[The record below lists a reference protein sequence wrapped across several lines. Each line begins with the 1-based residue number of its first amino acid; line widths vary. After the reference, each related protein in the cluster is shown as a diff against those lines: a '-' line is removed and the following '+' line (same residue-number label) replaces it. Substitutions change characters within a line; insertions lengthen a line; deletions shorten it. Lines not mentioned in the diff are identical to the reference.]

1 MEMLA
6 RNQKAL
12 VLCAV
17 LIAGGWILFPGRRTH
32 ILPFDPARPAAQYVN
47 EFYGY
52 MWTTEVS
59 EMLAPDGSA
68 EIVDKTN
75 LLYPLGGCRTISV
88 NPKWGRK
95 KMIARMREI
104 DPGSGTTW
112 GLGWSRDSKAV
123 FLRGNHSGLDCR
135 GKSPGAINLIFTLS
149 DGIAMQAPPES
160 KEKTRKLI
168 SNIPAPDMN
177 KIKEITEPEKWLN
190 PFIRVQDRTATV
202 SFRPSGAEAKTTT
215 VQIDALG
222 NELAALPKLAW
233 PYGRIV
239 AVTTGGPQSA
249 SMSEIRAKVQQQRLT
264 TILQNSGLAINWWP

>member
-6 RNQKAL
+6 RHQKTL
-12 VLCAV
+12 FLCAV
-17 LIAGGWILFPGRRTH
+17 LLAGGWILFGGRRTH
-32 ILPFDPARPAAQYVN
+32 IRPYDPASPAAQYVN

-59 EMLAPDGSA
+59 EMAAPDGSA

-75 LLYPLGGCRTISV
+75 LLYPFGGCHTISV

-95 KMIARMREI
+95 RMIARMREI

-123 FLRGNHSGLDCR
+123 FLRGSHSGLDCR
-135 GKSPGAINLIFTLS
+135 GKSPGAINIIFTLS
-149 DGIAMQAPPES
+149 DGVAMQAPPES
-160 KEKTRKLI
+160 KENTRTLI
-168 SNIPAPDMN
+168 SDIPAPDMS
-177 KIKEITEPEKWLN
+177 KIKEISEPEKWLN
-190 PFIRVQDRTATV
+190 PFIRVQDRTVTV
-202 SFRPSGAEAKTTT
+202 SFRPSGAEMKTET

-222 NELAALPKLAW
+222 NGLMALPKSAW

-239 AVTTGGPQSA
+239 AVSMSGPQSA
-249 SMSEIRAKVQQQRLT
+249 SMSEIRTKVQQQRLT
-264 TILQNSGLAINWWP
+264 SILQNFGLAINWWP